1 VKVDSTALVIVGLV
15 VLVVIV
21 ALIVLSRRSSVGGRL
36 ALKALTPEARDRYL
50 ARWDEIESRF
60 LEAPEEAVREA
71 DALILAM
78 LGEREHPL
86 GHERLPEGMRKAR
99 KDASRGGTEGMRVA
113 MLHYR
118 AVMEEMAGVPDAG
131 HEPMQRGRREIA

>member
-1 VKVDSTALVIVGLV
+1 M
-15 VLVVIV
+15 
-21 ALIVLSRRSSVGGRL
+21 
-36 ALKALTPEARDRYL
+36 PEARDRYG
-50 ARWDEIESRF
+50 ARWDQIESRF

-86 GHERLPEGMRKAR
+86 GHERLPEEMRKAR
-99 KDASRGGTEGMRVA
+99 KEISRGGTEAMRVA

-118 AVMEEMAGVPDAG
+118 AVMEEVAGVPDAG
-131 HEPMQRGRREIA
+131 REPMQRGRRETA

>member
-1 VKVDSTALVIVGLV
+1 MDTTTLVIIGV
-15 VLVVIV
+15 VVVAAIV
-21 ALIVLSRRSSVGGRL
+21 ALIALSGRSRRVGRT
-36 ALKALTPEARDRYL
+36 ALKPLMPEARDRYG
-50 ARWDEIESRF
+50 ARWDQIESRF
-60 LEAPEEAVREA
+60 LEAPDEAVREA

-86 GHERLPEGMRKAR
+86 GHERLPEGMRNAR
-99 KDASRGGTEGMRVA
+99 KDISRGGTEHMRVA

-131 HEPMQRGRREIA
+131 REPMQRGRRETA

>member
-1 VKVDSTALVIVGLV
+1 LDTTTLVIIGVVVLGAIVAVIALSGRSRRVGRTALKPLM
-15 VLVVIV
+15 
-21 ALIVLSRRSSVGGRL
+21 
-36 ALKALTPEARDRYL
+36 PEARDRYW
-50 ARWDEIESRF
+50 ARWDQIESRF
-60 LEAPEEAVREA
+60 LEAPDEAVREA

-99 KDASRGGTEGMRVA
+99 KDLSRGGTEGMRVA

-131 HEPMQRGRREIA
+131 RERMQRGRRETA